1 MSQQN
6 TWDHS
11 KVGKGRFLSLV
22 LILGSLS
29 AFGPLSIDMYLPSL
43 PALTADLH
51 TNASSAQLS
60 LTACLLG
67 LAFGQLLV
75 GPFSDIKGRR
85 RPLIVALCL
94 YSIASILCAF
104 ASSIWLLVALRFLQ
118 GVTGSAGIVIAR
130 ASVRDLFSGS
140 ELTKFF
146 SLLMLVNGVAPIL
159 APVIGGQL
167 LQFISWRGVFVVLC
181 VIGIIMLLSV
191 VFGLEE
197 TLKPSMRSEGG
208 IKNIFGAF
216 AQLLKDRLFVSY
228 AVIQGLIT
236 GAMFAYISGSP
247 FVIQTIFGASPQL
260 FSVLFAINGIGII
273 IASQIT
279 GRLAE
284 KLGETKL
291 LVAGL
296 IFAAFGSILLLAAT
310 VFGLGMLA
318 VCIGFFMIVS
328 SVGIVNTTI
337 FSLAMQNQE
346 QNAGSASA
354 LLGLLQF
361 VFGAVAAPLVGLGGE
376 GTAIPLG
383 IIIAVCDVGALL
395 LYMIFVRRHRM
406 AMSKQST
413 LNA

>member
-43 PALTADLH
+43 PALTTDLH

-140 ELTKFF
+140 ELTRFF

-181 VIGIIMLLSV
+181 VIGIVMLLSV

-216 AQLLKDRLFVSY
+216 AQLLKDRLFVGY

-296 IFAAFGSILLLAAT
+296 IFAAIGSILLLTAT

-395 LYMIFVRRHRM
+395 LYMIFVRRDRV